1 MPMSDEQKTAIKKL
15 RLQGVGYR
23 MAAKAL
29 GIKPESVEAFCKS
42 HGLAGNGELVKLNYP
57 IWCKENNRCILCGRK
72 LKQPGRGRRK
82 QFCDGRCRTRYCRLK
97 NNTEE

>member
-1 MPMSDEQKTAIKKL
+1 MTDAQKEQVRAM
-15 RLQGVGYR
+15 RMQGIGYR
-23 MAAKAL
+23 LIAKSL
-29 GIKPESVEAFCKS
+29 GLKINQVQLFCKA

>member
-1 MPMSDEQKTAIKKL
+1 MTDAQKEQVRAM
-15 RLQGVGYR
+15 RMQGIGYR
-23 MAAKAL
+23 LIAKSL
-29 GIKPESVEAFCKS
+29 GLKINQVQLFCKS